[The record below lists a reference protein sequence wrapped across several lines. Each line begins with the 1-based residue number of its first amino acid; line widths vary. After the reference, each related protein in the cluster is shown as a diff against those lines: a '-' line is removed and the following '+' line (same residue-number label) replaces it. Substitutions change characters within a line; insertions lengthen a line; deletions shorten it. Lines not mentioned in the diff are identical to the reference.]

1 VPHAVTLVDDADAA
15 FSAADFLAF
24 GRAVRRHSAFAPAGV
39 NVNVVS
45 LRPDGAIRMRTYERG
60 VEDETLACGSG
71 SIASAIALTALRLT
85 APPARVITSSGRPL
99 YPDFAWD
106 GTAARD
112 VRLGGEAR
120 IVSTGEIRPDALIDD

>member
-1 VPHAVTLVDDADAA
+1 METPGRESIIREGREVMKSRFSVTRLAA
-15 FSAADFLAF
+15 GLLAA
-24 GRAVRRHSAFAPAGV
+24 
-39 NVNVVS
+39 VS
-45 LRPDGAIRMRTYERG
+45 LFMLVGDRG
-60 VEDETLACGSG
+60 
-71 SIASAIALTALRLT
+71 LT